1 MGGEEDWEGELNAE
15 TLRAQRREEKERKKE
30 KAPASDPST
39 TLRARSGR
47 YEGGERMEREEELRR
62 ERQALRLLCSNLIR
76 ATTRVELCNLLDSS
90 LFQDTLHRVAFE
102 EIRAAGTVTPKRLRE
117 ELPGRITNRGFPDF
131 ELLEFLG
138 RDLASEG
145 EIEELFM
152 SVLRL
157 IQERHQ
163 SDGSELE
170 N

>member
-1 MGGEEDWEGELNAE
+1 
-15 TLRAQRREEKERKKE
+15 
-30 KAPASDPST
+30 
-39 TLRARSGR
+39 
-47 YEGGERMEREEELRR
+47 MEREAELRQ

-102 EIRAAGTVTPKRLRE
+102 EIRTAGTIPAKRLRE

-138 RDLASEG
+138 KDLASED
-145 EIEELFM
+145 EIEQLFM
-152 SVLRL
+152 SVLRM
-157 IQERHQ
+157 IQMRHE
-163 SDGSELE
+163 SDGNEVE

>member
-1 MGGEEDWEGELNAE
+1 
-15 TLRAQRREEKERKKE
+15 
-30 KAPASDPST
+30 
-39 TLRARSGR
+39 
-47 YEGGERMEREEELRR
+47 MEREEELRQ

-76 ATTRVELCNLLDSS
+76 ATTRMELCNLLDSS
-90 LFQDTLHRVAFE
+90 LFQDALHRVAFE
-102 EIRAAGTVTPKRLRE
+102 EIRAAGAVPAKRLRE

-138 RDLASEG
+138 KDLASEG
-145 EIEELFM
+145 EIEQLFM

-157 IQERHQ
+157 IQMRHE

>member
-1 MGGEEDWEGELNAE
+1 MWEDGERKGIFNTEVTEEEHRGRGGRKE
-15 TLRAQRREEKERKKE
+15 RAQAGMPVPQGLGKMEK
-30 KAPASDPST
+30 D
-39 TLRARSGR
+39 
-47 YEGGERMEREEELRR
+47 EELRQ

-76 ATTRVELCNLLDSS
+76 ATTRMELCNLLDSS

-102 EIRAAGTVTPKRLRE
+102 EIRTAGTIPAKRLRE

-138 RDLASEG
+138 KDLASES
-145 EIEELFM
+145 EVEELFM

-157 IQERHQ
+157 IQERHE
-163 SDGSELE
+163 SDGSDLE

>member
-1 MGGEEDWEGELNAE
+1 MRGVL
-15 TLRAQRREEKERKKE
+15 TQRAQRRSTEYAEGRKKE
-30 KAPASDPST
+30 KAPASEG
-39 TLRARSGR
+39 GR
-47 YEGGERMEREEELRR
+47 YKGLGKMDKDEESRQ
-62 ERQALRLLCSNLIR
+62 ERQALRLLCSNLVR
-76 ATTRVELCNLLDSS
+76 AATRVELCNLLDSS

-102 EIRAAGTVTPKRLRE
+102 EIRTAGAVPAKRLRE

-138 RDLASEG
+138 KDLASED

-157 IQERHQ
+157 IQVRHE
-163 SDGSELE
+163 SDGNELE

>member
-1 MGGEEDWEGELNAE
+1 M
-15 TLRAQRREEKERKKE
+15 EK
-30 KAPASDPST
+30 D
-39 TLRARSGR
+39 
-47 YEGGERMEREEELRR
+47 EELRQ

-76 ATTRVELCNLLDSS
+76 ATTRMELCNLLDSS
-90 LFQDTLHRVAFE
+90 LFQDTLHRVAYE
-102 EIRAAGTVTPKRLRE
+102 EIRTAGAVPAKRLRE

-138 RDLASEG
+138 KDLASED

-157 IQERHQ
+157 IQMRHE
-163 SDGSELE
+163 SDGNELE

>member
-1 MGGEEDWEGELNAE
+1 M
-15 TLRAQRREEKERKKE
+15 EK
-30 KAPASDPST
+30 D
-39 TLRARSGR
+39 
-47 YEGGERMEREEELRR
+47 EELRQ

-76 ATTRVELCNLLDSS
+76 ATTRMELCNLLDSS

-102 EIRAAGTVTPKRLRE
+102 EIRTAGTIPAKRLRE

-138 RDLASEG
+138 KDLASES
-145 EIEELFM
+145 EVEELFM

-157 IQERHQ
+157 IQERHE
-163 SDGSELE
+163 SDGSDLE

>member
-1 MGGEEDWEGELNAE
+1 VAVPQGL
-15 TLRAQRREEKERKKE
+15 EKMVR
-30 KAPASDPST
+30 D
-39 TLRARSGR
+39 
-47 YEGGERMEREEELRR
+47 EELRQ

-90 LFQDTLHRVAFE
+90 LFEDELHRVAFE
-102 EIRAAGTVTPKRLRE
+102 EIRAAGSVPAKRLRE

-138 RDLASEG
+138 KDLASEG
-145 EIEELFM
+145 EIEQLFM

-157 IQERHQ
+157 IQERHA
-163 SDGSELE
+163 SDGNELE

>member
-1 MGGEEDWEGELNAE
+1 M
-15 TLRAQRREEKERKKE
+15 EKR
-30 KAPASDPST
+30 KAPASE
-39 TLRARSGR
+39 SGR
-47 YEGGERMEREEELRR
+47 YKGLGNMEKDEELRQ

-76 ATTRVELCNLLDSS
+76 ATTRMELCNLLDSS

-102 EIRAAGTVTPKRLRE
+102 EIRTAGTIPAKRLRE

-138 RDLASEG
+138 KDLASES
-145 EIEELFM
+145 EVEELFM

-157 IQERHQ
+157 IQERHE
-163 SDGSELE
+163 SDGSDLE

>member
-1 MGGEEDWEGELNAE
+1 MRGVL
-15 TLRAQRREEKERKKE
+15 TQRAQRRSTEYAERRKKE
-30 KAPASDPST
+30 KAPASEG
-39 TLRARSGR
+39 GR
-47 YEGGERMEREEELRR
+47 YKGLGKMDKDEELRQ
-62 ERQALRLLCSNLIR
+62 ERQALRLLCSNLVR
-76 ATTRVELCNLLDSS
+76 AATRVELCNLLDSS

-102 EIRAAGTVTPKRLRE
+102 EIRTAGAVPAKRLRE

-138 RDLASEG
+138 KDLASED

-157 IQERHQ
+157 IQVRHE
-163 SDGSELE
+163 SDGNELE

>member
-1 MGGEEDWEGELNAE
+1 MGRD
-15 TLRAQRREEKERKKE
+15 
-30 KAPASDPST
+30 
-39 TLRARSGR
+39 
-47 YEGGERMEREEELRR
+47 EELRQ

-76 ATTRVELCNLLDSS
+76 ATTRMELCNLLDSS
-90 LFQDTLHRVAFE
+90 LFQDTLHRLAFE
-102 EIRAAGTVTPKRLRE
+102 EIRTAGTVPAKRLRE

-138 RDLASEG
+138 KDLASED

-157 IQERHQ
+157 IQERHE

>member
-1 MGGEEDWEGELNAE
+1 MVRD
-15 TLRAQRREEKERKKE
+15 
-30 KAPASDPST
+30 
-39 TLRARSGR
+39 
-47 YEGGERMEREEELRR
+47 EELRQ

-90 LFQDTLHRVAFE
+90 LLEDELHRVTFE
-102 EIRAAGTVTPKRLRE
+102 EIRAAGSVPAKRLRE

-138 RDLASEG
+138 KDLASVG
-145 EIEELFM
+145 EVEQLFM

-157 IQERHQ
+157 IQVRHA
-163 SDGSELE
+163 SDGNEVE